1 MAPCSLYSSS
11 VYGYGRRWCSSWKRR
26 WGGIG
31 SRAVGMWKKTGSLP
45 PSVWEA
51 HHPDVP
57 THALGPD
64 RRLAVLCTC
73 TWAIHVTNTYSIE
86 TKKKRNDTHRSNNTT
101 RPSQCHSRTQNAT
114 PPWVSFSFF
123 RFIHLKKFK
132 LDTKQLNIIR
142 VLHHQVFVLYLAL
155 KT

>member
-11 VYGYGRRWCSSWKRR
+11 VYGYGGRWCSSWKRR

-64 RRLAVLCTC
+64 RRLPMLYTC
-73 TWAIHVTNTYSIE
+73 TWAMHVTNTY
-86 TKKKRNDTHRSNNTT
+86 TKKETW
-101 RPSQCHSRTQNAT
+101 RTQEQQHDETFSMPLAHT
-114 PPWVSFSFF
+114 KLLLFPWVSFSVLFLILF
-123 RFIHLKKFK
+123 TFLKW
-132 LDTKQLNIIR
+132 DTEQLNI
-142 VLHHQVFVLYLAL
+142 LKSCSLSAL
-155 KT
+155 CTWR